1 MKKLATIIILLAF
14 TLNLLFSCHSR
25 PDINRNKADSTD
37 STIQNKD
44 FKPGIVFLKKN
55 FNFGQIYSG
64 EEPVFYFKF
73 VNTGNGKL
81 YINRVETDCG
91 CTVAQYPEQGV
102 NPGDTGTITVTFNSS
117 GYFGYQI
124 KNILVY
130 TNAQDSAIKLRI
142 EGQVQ

>member
-1 MKKLATIIILLAF
+1 MKKSVFALVLFTIVANIFIG
-14 TLNLLFSCHSR
+14 CKSR
-25 PDINRNKADSTD
+25 TGK
-37 STIQNKD
+37 QNAKTVHND
-44 FKPGIVFLKKN
+44 TVTQKVFKPNIVFLKKN
-55 FNFGQIYSG
+55 FNFGQIYEG

-81 YINRVETDCG
+81 YINRVKTDCG

-102 NPGDTGTITVTFNSS
+102 NPGDTGTITVTFSSS
-117 GYFGYQI
+117 GYYGYQI

-142 EGQVQ
+142 EGQVK